1 MGVVGRRDGSMRF
14 GGRKLG
20 HQPVTLTCSLCDHG
34 KIILLP
40 VSVKDDNAD
49 VYSIVRTV
57 KEKKIFVTLEVM
69 YSVRTE
75 KLSQV
80 SRRGLIFS

>member
-1 MGVVGRRDGSMRF
+1 MCGHQEASLMGVVGHRDGSMRF

-40 VSVKDDNAD
+40 ASVKDDNAD

-57 KEKKIFVTLEVM
+57 KEKKIFCYFRSYVFG
-69 YSVRTE
+69 
-75 KLSQV
+75 KN
-80 SRRGLIFS
+80 